1 MAEDYCELYD
11 MPASMCACPQHR
23 GGKGIEEVAEA
34 ETLAL
39 RAHLLATDP
48 RWFASQY
55 PGRCAKC
62 STPFEAETFIRRGG
76 GHELLPDTVY
86 VAECCAVI

>member
-1 MAEDYCELYD
+1 MAEDYCELMD
-11 MPASMCACPQHR
+11 MPASMCAHCR
-23 GGKGIEEVAEA
+23 GSKSIQEVAEA

-39 RAHLLATDP
+39 RAQLLATDH
-48 RWFASQY
+48 RWFPSQY

-62 STPFEAETFIRRGG
+62 STPFEAEALIRRGG

>member
-11 MPASMCACPQHR
+11 MPASMCAHCR
-23 GGKGIEEVAEA
+23 GNKSAEEMAEV

-39 RAHLLATDP
+39 RAQLLATDH
-48 RWFASQY
+48 RWFASQF

-62 STPFEAETFIRRGG
+62 GLPFQPEALIRRGHG
-76 GHELLPDTVY
+76 NDLLPDTAY
-86 VAECCAVI
+86 IAECCAVI